1 MSEGTL
7 VAGQLFN
14 GISVASI
21 LLLAALGLALSFG
34 LMRVINMAHG
44 EMLMAGGYLAYV
56 ATQIFGKGAAGF
68 FIGLVIA
75 FVGTAAFGA
84 LLEVTLIRR
93 LYGRPLDTLL
103 ATWGVSLILQQA
115 ARSIFGPVGVEVTAP
130 AWLSGSLSFG
140 GTALTGMSVPAVRI
154 FIIVLAALV
163 LGGMA
168 LLFART
174 RLGLLVRAVHQNR
187 AIAEALGANTRMV
200 DLAVFSLGT
209 GIAGLA
215 GAALALIAPV
225 TPTVGTSYIVY
236 AFLVV
241 IVGGLGS
248 LTGTLLAALLVG
260 IFSAVAQIFTSV
272 SVADVLLLLSVIVF
286 LQFRPRGIVFQRS
299 RALEET

>member
-1 MSEGTL
+1 MSESTL

-44 EMLMAGGYLAYV
+44 EMLMLGGYLSYV
-56 ATQIFGKGAAGF
+56 ATSLFGKGAGF
-68 FIGLVIA
+68 FVGLLLA
-75 FVGTAAFGA
+75 FVGTALFGA

-130 AWLSGSLSFG
+130 AWLSGSLSLG
-140 GTALTGMSVPAVRI
+140 GTALTGFALPAVRV
-154 FIIVLAALV
+154 FIIVVAALV
-163 LGGMA
+163 LGAMA
-168 LLFART
+168 LVLART

-187 AIAEALGANTRMV
+187 SMAEALGANTRLV

-225 TPTVGTSYIVY
+225 TPTVGQSYIVY

-260 IFSAVAQIFTSV
+260 IFSAVTQIFTSV
-272 SVADVLLLLSVIVF
+272 SVADVLLLVSVIVF
-286 LQFRPRGIVFQRS
+286 LQFRPRGIVWQRS

>member
-1 MSEGTL
+1 MTESTL

-14 GISVASI
+14 GISVASF

-44 EMLMAGGYLAYV
+44 EMLMMGGYLTYLSVSVFGRETGFAVGMVV
-56 ATQIFGKGAAGF
+56 AF
-68 FIGLVIA
+68 L
-75 FVGTAAFGA
+75 GTALFGA

-115 ARSIFGPVGVEVTAP
+115 ARSIFGPVGVAVNAP
-130 AWLSGSLSFG
+130 AWLSGTLSLG
-140 GTALTGMSVPAVRI
+140 GTVMTGFSIPAVRV

-163 LGGMA
+163 LGGVA
-168 LLFART
+168 LLIART

-187 AIAEALGANTRMV
+187 PIAEALGANTRLV
-200 DLAVFSLGT
+200 DLAVFALGT
-209 GIAGLA
+209 GVAGLA
-215 GAALALIAPV
+215 GSALSLISPV
-225 TPTVGTSYIVY
+225 TPTVGQSYIVY

-248 LTGTLLAALLVG
+248 LTGTLAAAVLVG
-260 IFSAVAQIFTSV
+260 LFSATAQIFTSV
-272 SVADVLLLLSVIVF
+272 SVADVLLLVCVIAF
-286 LQFRPRGIVFQRS
+286 MQFRPRGIVAQGS
-299 RALEET
+299 RALDET

>member
-1 MSEGTL
+1 MSESTL

-44 EMLMAGGYLAYV
+44 EMLMMGGYLSYV
-56 ATQIFGKGAAGF
+56 STSIFGKGAGF
-68 FIGLVIA
+68 FIGMLVA
-75 FVGTAAFGA
+75 FVGTALFGA

-130 AWLSGSLSFG
+130 AWLSGSLSLG
-140 GTALTGMSVPAVRI
+140 GTALTGFSLPAVRI

-187 AIAEALGANTRMV
+187 AMAEALGANTRLV

-215 GAALALIAPV
+215 GSALALIAPV

-260 IFSAVAQIFTSV
+260 IFSAVTQIFTSV
-272 SVADVLLLLSVIVF
+272 SVADVLLLIFVIAF
-286 LQFRPRGIVFQRS
+286 LQFRPRGIVFARS
-299 RALEET
+299 RSLEEA

>member
-1 MSEGTL
+1 MSESTL
-7 VAGQLFN
+7 VVGQLFN

-44 EMLMAGGYLAYV
+44 EMLMMGGYLTYLSV
-56 ATQIFGKGAAGF
+56 QVFGKGPGF
-68 FIGLVIA
+68 AIGLVVA
-75 FVGTAAFGA
+75 FIGTAIFGA
-84 LLEVTLIRR
+84 FLEFVLIRR

-130 AWLSGSLSFG
+130 AWLTGTFSFG
-140 GTALTGMSVPAVRI
+140 GSAMTGLSIPVVRL

-163 LGGMA
+163 LGGIG
-168 LLFART
+168 LIIARS
-174 RLGLLVRAVHQNR
+174 RLGLLVRAVHANR
-187 AIAEALGANTRMV
+187 PIAEALGANTRMV
-200 DLAVFSLGT
+200 DLAVFALGT
-209 GIAGLA
+209 GVAGLA
-215 GAALALIAPV
+215 GSALSLIAPV
-225 TPTVGTSYIVY
+225 TPTVGQSYIVY

-248 LTGTLLAALLVG
+248 LTGTLAAAVLVG
-260 IFSAVAQIFTSV
+260 LFSATAQIFTSQ
-272 SVADVLLLLSVIVF
+272 SFSDVLLLVAVIAF
-286 LQFRPRGIVFQRS
+286 MQFRPRGIVSQSS